1 MINIE
6 ENISILN
13 EKIEKKTSIIAVS
26 KKKSAE
32 LVEQAYLLGIKNFG
46 ENYLQEALQKIVSL
60 NHLDINWHFIGKIQS
75 NKCKDIAKN
84 FQWVH
89 TIDRYKIA
97 KRLNDDCPLDK
108 IINVLI
114 QINIDNEES
123 KSGINES
130 QLFDLA
136 EKISVLPNIKLKGI
150 MVIPKNSLEINLTE
164 ESFKKTLE
172 ISLKLR
178 NKFSEANEISMG
190 MSNDFELA
198 IKNGSTMVRI
208 GTGIFGERN

>member
-97 KRLNDDCPLDK
+97 KCLNDNCPVNK

-150 MVIPKNSLEINLTE
+150 MVIPKNSLEINFTE
-164 ESFKKTLE
+164 ESFKKTLD